1 MSKFR
6 PLWGLLAVC
15 FVLLLSACEQRPQYD
30 NVIDVNA
37 DQAAQ
42 ILVTQDVQVLDI
54 RTAQEFSGRKIPGAL
69 NIDFYKRDF
78 KSRLDQLDR
87 NQAYLVYCHSGSRTA
102 QAMGLFHQMG
112 FKKIYHLS
120 RGLVGGLPQ
129 VP

>member
-6 PLWGLLAVC
+6 PLWGLLAAA
-15 FVLLLSACEQRPQYD
+15 LLLLAGCEQRPQYD

-42 ILVTQDVQVLDI
+42 ILITEDVKVLDI
-54 RTAQEFSGRKIPGAL
+54 RTPQEFSGRKIPGAINL
-69 NIDFYKRDF
+69 DFYSRDF
-78 KSRLDQLDR
+78 KARLEQLDR
-87 NQAYLVYCHSGSRTA
+87 DQAYLVYCHSGSRTA
-102 QAMGLFHQMG
+102 QAMGLFHQLG